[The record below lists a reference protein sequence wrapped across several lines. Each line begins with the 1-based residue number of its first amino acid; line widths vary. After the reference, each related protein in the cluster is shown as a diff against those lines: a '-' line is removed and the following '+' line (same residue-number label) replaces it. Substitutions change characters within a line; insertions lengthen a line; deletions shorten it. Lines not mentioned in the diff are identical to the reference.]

1 MPRCVI
7 QNVGRSYIYG
17 LPPIPWEWYTELWQN
32 TTGFVFCH
40 NHVDC
45 SARHFYV
52 TDGHEN
58 NEMTRRYEIMRR
70 RFLVTMMALAM
81 AFSLTACGGKKDDTE
96 TTATT
101 EAASEVKDELIQ
113 FVGTDIPKVETEE
126 AEIMTKYNAYFA
138 EGTTIDT
145 DALLKDLTDNLLP
158 KYKTFL
164 SDIEAI
170 SLKTDEV
177 KDLRDKYFDAMNTQ
191 YQALQKVETAI
202 KDKDKDVQTEA
213 QKLLSDA
220 QSKYTAYN
228 DAVYALAQQENVT
241 LKGEMATTAT
251 TEAGSTTEANTEAID
266 PNEELVDDTATSE
279 TDTAADSDTEA
290 DAE

>member
-1 MPRCVI
+1 
-7 QNVGRSYIYG
+7 
-17 LPPIPWEWYTELWQN
+17 
-32 TTGFVFCH
+32 
-40 NHVDC
+40 
-45 SARHFYV
+45 
-52 TDGHEN
+52 
-58 NEMTRRYEIMRR
+58 
-70 RFLVTMMALAM
+70 
-81 AFSLTACGGKKDDTE
+81 
-96 TTATT
+96 
-101 EAASEVKDELIQ
+101 
-113 FVGTDIPKVETEE
+113 
-126 AEIMTKYNAYFA
+126 
-138 EGTTIDT
+138 
-145 DALLKDLTDNLLP
+145 
-158 KYKTFL
+158 
-164 SDIEAI
+164 
-170 SLKTDEV
+170 
-177 KDLRDKYFDAMNTQ
+177 MNTQ

-279 TDTAADSDTEA
+279 TDTVADSDTEA

>member
-1 MPRCVI
+1 M
-7 QNVGRSYIYG
+7 
-17 LPPIPWEWYTELWQN
+17 
-32 TTGFVFCH
+32 TGFVFCH

-45 SARHFYV
+45 SAGHFYV
-52 TDGHEN
+52 TDEHEN
-58 NEMTRRYEIMRR
+58 NEITRRYEIMRR

-81 AFSLTACGGKKDDTE
+81 AFSLTACGGKKNDTE
-96 TTATT
+96 TAATT

-113 FVGTDIPKVETEE
+113 FVGTDIPNVETEE
-126 AEIMTKYNAYFA
+126 AEIMTKYNSYFA

-266 PNEELVDDTATSE
+266 PKEELIDDTVTSE